1 MLTKLPYQLVEYPYI
16 TKALPDESI
25 FDKMVIP
32 DFFDRIGYELTFIE
46 GEYHKHSQIP
56 GHILVPGRPT
66 DASACFQDWMSQT
79 KSHPNIFL
87 DHCHLNTRYGYAG
100 DALDQLKR
108 MAIKNPRL
116 TKLINIKPKY
126 MADFC
131 IDWIENDT
139 VFELMHIEHDF
150 HDFELYKKHVDMLEK
165 LIVSLDWETVYND
178 LRPLITD
185 DDFDEYNQSK
195 IKAKYFGIDHL
206 EYLHEPKMLSFL
218 KVY

>member
-1 MLTKLPYQLVEYPYI
+1 MLKKHDYTLVDYPYI
-16 TKALPDESI
+16 TEPLQDESV
-25 FDKMVIP
+25 FDQMRIP
-32 DFFDRIGYELTFIE
+32 DFFDRIGYELTYTE
-46 GEYHKHSQIP
+46 GEYHKQSSIP

-66 DASACFQDWMSQT
+66 DASACFQDWMYQAE
-79 KSHPNIFL
+79 SHPHAFL

-100 DALDQLKR
+100 EALEQLKQAAKR
-108 MAIKNPRL
+108 NPRL
-116 TKLINIKPKY
+116 IKLVNIKPKY

-131 IDWIENDT
+131 IDWIEDNK

-150 HDFELYKKHVDMLEK
+150 HDFELYKQHVDFLED
-165 LIVSLDWETVYND
+165 LILSLDWTQVYND
-178 LRPLITD
+178 LKPLIGED
-185 DDFDEYNQSK
+185 NYDEYEQSK

>member
-1 MLTKLPYQLVEYPYI
+1 
-16 TKALPDESI
+16 
-25 FDKMVIP
+25 
-32 DFFDRIGYELTFIE
+32 
-46 GEYHKHSQIP
+46 
-56 GHILVPGRPT
+56 
-66 DASACFQDWMSQT
+66 
-79 KSHPNIFL
+79 
-87 DHCHLNTRYGYAG
+87 
-100 DALDQLKR
+100 

-150 HDFELYKKHVDMLEK
+150 HDFNLYKEHVAMLEK

>member
-1 MLTKLPYQLVEYPYI
+1 MINKLNYQLVDYPYI
-16 TKALPDESI
+16 TKPLEDESV
-25 FDKMVIP
+25 FEKMVIP
-32 DFFDRIGYELTFIE
+32 DFFDRIGYELTYVE
-46 GEYHKHSQIP
+46 GEYHKQSNIP

-66 DASACFQDWMSQT
+66 DASACFQDWMSQDT
-79 KSHPNIFL
+79 PHPHIFL

-100 DALDQLKR
+100 EALEQLKQF
-108 MAIKNPRL
+108 AKNNKRL
-116 TKLINIKPKY
+116 QKLINIKPKY

-131 IDWIENDT
+131 IDWIEDGK

-150 HDFELYKKHVDMLEK
+150 HDFKLYKQHVKFLED
-165 LIVSLDWETVYND
+165 LILNQDWEQVYAD
-178 LRPLITD
+178 LKPLISED
-185 DDFDEYNQSK
+185 SFDEYEQSK